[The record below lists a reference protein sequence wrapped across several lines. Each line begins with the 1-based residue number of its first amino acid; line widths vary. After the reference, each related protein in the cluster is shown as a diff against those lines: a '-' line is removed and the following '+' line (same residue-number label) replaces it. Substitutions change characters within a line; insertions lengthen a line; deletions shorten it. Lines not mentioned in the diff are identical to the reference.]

1 MSASVSPPP
10 NARRQTRRMPTA
22 APAAPVTPPVRVPK
36 PGTDDGTEERDKD
49 FVTFKQGYWRR
60 LWSTVFLGVTLVI
73 AAQLRIS
80 EVPFAVQL
88 GLFLGAIVFNLGLT
102 ALATNPKTYAWWWR
116 YVFAAFDALLI
127 SSLTAAFGGTSFGV
141 LYFLAII
148 PYSFDRGRAIGQFTA
163 IASAIGF
170 VLASALHHSWYPEK
184 PYNWLVVLLVAVLLL
199 IVSFQ
204 VIPIPTRL
212 IRRIRHTRNAIT
224 EAEEGNLQARASA
237 RTADE
242 LGFMERSFNHMLEEI
257 GQIIGAVQR
266 EADEVAA
273 FAERVAEATQ
283 TLNRTGTDFSQ
294 SASALSTQLQEQR
307 RHTAAGAKETRSA
320 LGASERLRERAG
332 EMETNARE
340 LVQAAGSSRD
350 AIGRASNTLVT
361 IGDRVRDTSVTVGTL
376 AEASER
382 IGDFVEAVSRI
393 ARQTNLLA
401 LNAAIEAARAGEQG
415 KGFAVVAEE
424 VRKLAEESGRA
435 AKEIALTVTAIRESV
450 DGVVQSMSAGAQEVR
465 DVGQIAAEANR
476 ALGAMLAGIQRI
488 SEVITEAASVS
499 RTQSTSMQAL
509 SVAIG
514 AVEQVSVEA
523 AGRAESAAEAA
534 ARQTASLEGLTDTSQ
549 RLADLA
555 DRLRESI
562 SRFSV
567 AALPNTR
574 EIKMPTGAYPAF
586 KVGSTR

>member
-1 MSASVSPPP
+1 VATSVPPAP
-10 NARRQTRRMPTA
+10 TARRQTRRLAPDATT
-22 APAAPVTPPVRVPK
+22 APARAARTA
-36 PGTDDGTEERDKD
+36 DFGTEERDKD

-60 LWSTVFLGVTLVI
+60 LWSTVFLGVTLVV
-73 AAQLRIS
+73 AAQLGLAN
-80 EVPFAVQL
+80 VPFVVQL
-88 GLFLGAIVFNLGLT
+88 AIFIGAVISNLALT
-102 ALATNPKTYAWWWR
+102 ALATSPKTYAWWWR
-116 YVFAAFDALLI
+116 YVFAGFDALLI
-127 SSLTAAFGGTSFGV
+127 SSLTAAFGGTSFAL
-141 LYFLAII
+141 LYFLAIV
-148 PYSFDRGRAIGQFTA
+148 PYSFDRGKAIGQFTA
-163 IASAIGF
+163 IASAVGFIG
-170 VLASALHHSWYPEK
+170 ASAAHHLLFPEK
-184 PYNWLVVLLVAVLLL
+184 PFSWLMVLLVAVLLL

-212 IRRIRHTRNAIT
+212 IRRVRHTREAIS
-224 EAEEGNLQARASA
+224 EAEAGNLQVRASA

-273 FAERVAEATQ
+273 YADRVAEATQ
-283 TLNRTGTDFSQ
+283 ALNRSGTDFSTT
-294 SASALSTQLQEQR
+294 ASALSTQLQEQR
-307 RHTAAGAKETRSA
+307 RHTESGAKETRSA

-332 EMETNARE
+332 EMETNART

-435 AKEIALTVTAIRESV
+435 AKEIAITVTAIRESV
-450 DGVVQSMSAGAQEVR
+450 DDVVQSMSTGAQEVR
-465 DVGQIAAEANR
+465 DVGQIAAEANG
-476 ALGAMLAGIQRI
+476 ALGAMLSGIERI

-499 RTQSTSMQAL
+499 RAQSVSMQAL
-509 SVAIG
+509 AGSIG
-514 AVEQVSVEA
+514 AVERVSVEA
-523 AGRAESAAEAA
+523 AARAESAADAA
-534 ARQTASLEGLTDTSQ
+534 ARQTSSLEGLSDTSQ

-574 EIKMPTGAYPAF
+574 EIKMPTGTYPAF
-586 KVGSTR
+586 KPNVKLT

>member
-1 MSASVSPPP
+1 MATSVPPAP
-10 NARRQTRRMPTA
+10 PARRQTRRLAPDATT
-22 APAAPVTPPVRVPK
+22 APARASRAA
-36 PGTDDGTEERDKD
+36 DFGTEERDKD

-60 LWSTVFLGVTLVI
+60 LWSTVFLGVALVV
-73 AAQLRIS
+73 AAQLGLAT
-80 EVPFAVQL
+80 VPFVVQL
-88 GLFLGAIVFNLGLT
+88 TIFIGAIISNLALT

-127 SSLTAAFGGTSFGV
+127 SSLTAAFGGTSFAL
-141 LYFLAII
+141 LYFLAIV
-148 PYSFDRGRAIGQFTA
+148 PYSFDRGKAIGQFTA
-163 IASAIGF
+163 ITSAVGFVGASAVHRMLF
-170 VLASALHHSWYPEK
+170 PEK
-184 PYNWLVVLLVAVLLL
+184 PFSWLMVLLVAVLLL

-212 IRRIRHTRNAIT
+212 IRRVRSTREAIS
-224 EAEEGNLQARASA
+224 EAEAGNLQVRASA

-273 FAERVAEATQ
+273 YAERVAEATQ
-283 TLNRTGTDFSQ
+283 ALNRSGTDFSTT
-294 SASALSTQLQEQR
+294 ASALSTQLQEQR
-307 RHTAAGAKETRSA
+307 RHTESGAKETRSA

-332 EMETNARE
+332 DMEANART

-361 IGDRVRDTSVTVGTL
+361 IGDRVRDTSATVATL

-435 AKEIALTVTAIRESV
+435 AKEIAITVMAIRESV
-450 DGVVQSMSAGAQEVR
+450 DDVVQSMSTGAQEVR
-465 DVGQIAAEANR
+465 DVGQIAAEANG
-476 ALGAMLAGIQRI
+476 ALGAMLSGIERI

-499 RTQSTSMQAL
+499 RAQSVSMQAL
-509 SVAIG
+509 AGSIG
-514 AVEQVSVEA
+514 AVERVSVEA
-523 AGRAESAAEAA
+523 AARAESAADAA
-534 ARQTASLEGLTDTSQ
+534 ARQTSSLEGLSDTSQ

-562 SRFSV
+562 SRFNV

-574 EIKMPTGAYPAF
+574 EIKLPTGTYPAF
-586 KVGSTR
+586 KPSMKLT